1 MIEEQELLDC
11 LVDTMFQQEQKISR
25 RNHIITFLSILLIVV
40 SGLGVSLKSHYEP
53 QINGLRTQLSRTQKQ
68 LKKVSED
75 RARQTKRIA
84 ELTGNGG

>member
-1 MIEEQELLDC
+1 MTDEQELLDY
-11 LVDTMFQQEQKISR
+11 LVDTMDEQQRKI
-25 RNHIITFLSILLIVV
+25 NKKNVIITFLAIMLIVV
-40 SGLGVSLKSHYEP
+40 SELGISLKNHYEP

-68 LKKVSED
+68 LKRASED